1 MHGKE
6 KNRAFAGRLRFAL
19 ERAGVRGPTQLA
31 LKFNLRYDGQPVSTQ
46 AAHKW
51 LNGDALPADDKILTL
66 AGWLGLD
73 PHWLRHGAPENA
85 KQLAAQPEPRYGT
98 REDMK
103 QIGRAQSAPRDDL
116 SAEDAALL
124 QAFHGLDATKK
135 RLVKALL
142 RALSQQP

>member
-1 MHGKE
+1 MHGKD
-6 KNRAFAGRLRFAL
+6 KNRAFAGRLRAAL

-66 AGWLGLD
+66 AGWLGID
-73 PHWLRHGAPENA
+73 PNWL
-85 KQLAAQPEPRYGT
+85 RYGT
-98 REDMK
+98 PEDMK
-103 QIGRAQSAPRDDL
+103 QIGSAQSAPRYDL

-124 QAFHGLDATKK
+124 QAFHGLDAAKK

-142 RALSQQP
+142 RALSQTM